1 MITPMTELPYNLF
14 RAAQVRE
21 MDRIAIEDLVVPG
34 RTLMERAG
42 GAVFLALRAQWP
54 ELSRLA
60 VVCGLGNNGGDGY
73 VVARLAREAGL
84 QVTVL
89 QLGDLNKVRGDALK
103 VLDALRS
110 AGIEPSP
117 FEADA
122 LPDADVIVDAVFGT
136 GLDREVAGE
145 WRVAIEAINHCG
157 LPVVA
162 VDIPSGLNADTGHVL
177 GAAVRAALTVTFV
190 GAKQGLFTGDGPEC
204 CGAVMF
210 DDLQLPAEA
219 LASVRPAAF
228 RLNYSGLSRL
238 LGPRHRTA
246 HKGEFGHV
254 LVVGGEHG
262 MAGAVRLAGEAA
274 LRTGAGLVSVATRR
288 DHAPMVSASC
298 PELMCHGVEDT
309 AALQQLLSKA
319 SVVAVGPGLGQG
331 AWGQQM
337 LRRVLESDLP
347 LVVDADALNLL
358 AREPLRR
365 GNWVLT
371 PHPGEAGRLLGTTAR
386 DVQADRFAAIAAL
399 HQRCGGV
406 VVLKGPGTLIFDSS
420 GPVDICCGGNPGMA
434 SGGMGDAL
442 TGIVT
447 SLVGQGMSLMDAA
460 RLGVCLHAQ
469 AGDHAARDGERGMIA
484 SDLIRYLRFLV
495 NPPTP

>member
-21 MDRIAIEDLVVPG
+21 MDRIAIEEVGIPG
-34 RTLMERAG
+34 HTLMERAG
-42 GAVFLALRAQWP
+42 NAVFQALHAQWP
-54 ELSRLA
+54 EVSRLT

-73 VVARLAREAGL
+73 VVARLAHEAGL

-89 QLGDLNKVRGDALK
+89 QLGDPGKVRGDALA
-103 VLDALRS
+103 VLEALRA
-110 AGIEPSP
+110 AGVEPRP
-117 FEADA
+117 FDADV
-122 LPDADVIVDAVFGT
+122 LPDAEVIVDAVFGT
-136 GLDREVAGE
+136 GLDREVNGE
-145 WRVAIEAINHCG
+145 WRAAIEAINYSG

-162 VDIPSGLNADTGHVL
+162 VDIPSGLNADTGHIL
-177 GAAVRAALTVTFV
+177 GAAVCAALTVTFV
-190 GAKQGLFTGDGPEC
+190 GAKQGLFTGDGPEY

-210 DDLQLPAEA
+210 DDLQLPTEA
-219 LASVRPAAF
+219 LAGVRPAAF
-228 RLNYSGLSRL
+228 RLNYPGLSRL
-238 LGPRHRTA
+238 LGPRHRAA

-262 MAGAVRLAGEAA
+262 MSGAVRLAGEAA
-274 LRTGAGLVSVATRR
+274 LRSGAGLVSVATRR
-288 DHAPMVSASC
+288 DHATLVGASC
-298 PELMCHGVEDT
+298 PELMCHGAEDT
-309 AALQQLLSKA
+309 PALQQLLSRA
-319 SVVAVGPGLGQG
+319 SVVAIGPGLGQG

-337 LRRVLESDLP
+337 FRRVLESGLP

-358 AREPLRR
+358 AHEPLRR

-371 PHPGEAGRLLGTTAR
+371 PHPGEAARLLDTAPGE
-386 DVQADRFAAIAAL
+386 VQSDRFAAVAAMQ
-399 HQRCGGV
+399 QRYGGV
-406 VVLKGPGTLIFDSS
+406 VVLKGPGTLIFDAA

-447 SLVGQGMSLMDAA
+447 SLVAQGMSLIDAA

-484 SDLIRYLRFLV
+484 SDLIQYLRFLV